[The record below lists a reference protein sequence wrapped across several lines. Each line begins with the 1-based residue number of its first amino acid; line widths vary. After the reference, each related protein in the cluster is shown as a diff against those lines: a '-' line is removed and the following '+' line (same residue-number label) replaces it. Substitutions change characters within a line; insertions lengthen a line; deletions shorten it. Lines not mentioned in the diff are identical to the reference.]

1 MNETKVEL
9 KRELGLFT
17 CILLVIGN
25 IIGVGIFTTPGEIAR
40 DLPSAGWVLVAWAV
54 GGLMALAGALTY
66 AELGAMM
73 PKAGGNYVFLKEAY
87 GPLWGFLYGWA
98 YSLVTTPGTIAL
110 LAIGFAEYAG
120 MDTSLFTTKIFC
132 VAIVLALTFIN
143 TRGLKLGA
151 SVMDAI
157 TSLKVIAMFA
167 LAGLGWFLGQGETG
181 HFKPFFDGS
190 TPTALMAIIAA
201 LVPMAFTY
209 SGWNSA
215 VFVSEEVKNPG
226 RMIPLSLVLGTL
238 ATTAI
243 YLAMNAVYLY
253 AIPLSSLVG
262 EVKVAHT
269 AAAKLFGPTA
279 SNLITVLV
287 ATSVLGCLSA
297 TLLSNPRTLFALSR
311 DGYFFKFGAFVHPEH
326 KTPNGAIWFEGLV
339 ACVLILIG
347 NFEII
352 LKVLSVPLVIISLMT
367 VFSIFV
373 FRRKRADLPRPYKCW
388 GYPVVPLI
396 FVVISCLMLYAKIIE
411 RGIYGP
417 IGIVVFILG
426 IPAYYMWKRRAA
438 A

>member
-1 MNETKVEL
+1 MNNPPEL

-17 CILLVIGN
+17 CVLLVIGN

-40 DLPSAGWVLVAWAV
+40 DLPSAGWVLLAWTI
-54 GGLMALAGALTY
+54 GGLMALVGALTY
-66 AELGAMM
+66 GELGAMM
-73 PKAGGNYVFLKEAY
+73 PKAGGNYVFLREAY

-120 MDTSLFTTKIFC
+120 MNTALFSTKIFC
-132 VAIVLALTFIN
+132 VAIVLLFTFLN

-151 SVMDAI
+151 SVMDGI
-157 TSLKVIAMFA
+157 TSLKVVAMFA
-167 LAGLGWFLGQGETG
+167 LAVLGWFIG
-181 HFKPFFDGS
+181 HGNIAHFQPLFSGS
-190 TPTALMAIIAA
+190 TSHAAMAIAAA

-215 VFVSEEVKNPG
+215 VFVAEEVKNPG
-226 RMIPLSLVLGTL
+226 RLIPMSLVIGTL
-238 ATTAI
+238 ATTII

-253 AIPLSSLVG
+253 AIPLPTLVG

-269 AAAKLFGPTA
+269 AATNLFGPFA
-279 SNLITVLV
+279 SNLITILV

-311 DGYFFKFGAFVHPEH
+311 DGYFFDFGSFVHPTYN
-326 KTPNGAIWFEGLV
+326 TPNGAIWFEGV
-339 ACVLILIG
+339 WACGLILIG

-367 VFSIFV
+367 VLSIFV
-373 FRRKRADLPRPYKCW
+373 FRKKQPNLPRPYKCW
-388 GYPVVPLI
+388 GYPLTPAV
-396 FVVISCLMLYAKIIE
+396 FVVISCLMLYAKILE

-417 IGIVVFILG
+417 IGILVFVLG
-426 IPAYYMWKRRAA
+426 IPAYYAWKRKHAV
-438 A
+438 